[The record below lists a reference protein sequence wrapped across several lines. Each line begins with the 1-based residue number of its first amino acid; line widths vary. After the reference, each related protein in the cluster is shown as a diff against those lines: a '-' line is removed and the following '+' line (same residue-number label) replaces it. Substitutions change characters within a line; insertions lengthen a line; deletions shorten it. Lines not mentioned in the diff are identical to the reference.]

1 MHEFCDIAAFDIP
14 QVDGLYEA
22 ARGSRLSI
30 GGVIVSC
37 RDRSLC
43 VEDLRHILVEVHAVA
58 VKGSVLHEG
67 QGAGG
72 HRFQR
77 IPQQCPEHVTV
88 VQHIQ
93 GGYLQIASVQVPF
106 VAGDRAVLGH
116 FLHVAAS
123 QVVVAAL
130 NNRVSIPAGEAHRA
144 VGRVVHGRP
153 DAR

>member
-1 MHEFCDIAAFDIP
+1 MHLAGP
-14 QVDGLYEA
+14 LDGLDESSGA
-22 ARGSRLSI
+22 GGCPI
-30 GGVIVSC
+30 GGVIVSR

-58 VKGSVLHEG
+58 VQGSALHEG

-77 IPQQCPEHVTV
+77 IPQQCPKHVPV

-93 GGYLQIASVQVPF
+93 GGYLQIPPVQVPF

-130 NNRVSIPAGEAHRA
+130 NNRVSIPAGEAYRA

-153 DAR
+153 HAR